1 MLSKIKH
8 NTALGGVS
16 RAFALSLVIMISA
29 MTLVFAASPAYAQSR
44 NCADAENTILCEYT
58 EAGNTLEGAN
68 ADRVREGRNDRI
80 AGGDAQNSQAARDVH
95 GYFNDRSGTD
105 RASSPTELQR

>member
-8 NTALGGVS
+8 NTALGGVP

-58 EAGNTLEGAN
+58 EAGNILEGAN
-68 ADRVREGRNDRI
+68 ADRFREGLNDLI
-80 AGGDAQNSQAARDVH
+80 AGGDAQNSQAAQDVL
-95 GYFNDRSGTD
+95 GYFYDRSGQD
-105 RASSPTELQR
+105 RQGVQAELA